1 MTRNHLAMGH
11 PRGSAQ
17 RASAQRASVPDT
29 MDNDSLADDED
40 WDVAPLRAPPPDRP
54 MTPDRPLPLTP
65 DSPDD
70 EWLNRATRA
79 LEAPV
84 GLGAADGPPLPTA
97 RDYSIS
103 HGLDAEAHARAV
115 DLVGSYLGV
124 HGGDLDAMAARYC
137 RRASCQVPPEARYAA
152 ALLAAR
158 MLRANVELLCI
169 APRLDSPELADLV
182 RGPGRVLDAR
192 GTNMFGFDRRRL
204 PVVPPH
210 CWIRMLTYPPDI
222 FTLEVRQAPEPA
234 EGLPTGSHPPTGA
247 ALLTLRAC
255 QILLNS
261 MRRAVAMEDR
271 DGRPDVQTVGRNTS
285 EVIERLEP
293 SGWGDAA
300 ETLASRDV
308 TDMCEQAGLTPPHH
322 PIDWDGPVDNV
333 TGQLMMYLFACVP
346 YRNTDLL
353 QFALESEGVASIDEK
368 RRNMLARPPL
378 LLGERLV
385 SAAGESAR
393 GDRLTMLH
401 TAFPAIAAVWEMARS
416 RAFVAKDPA
425 HRLTTMVAILNPETS
440 DRAAANGAAELA
452 ATVADGDA
460 MLEPL
465 LARQIRATSDAVRA
479 LRSV

>member
-11 PRGSAQ
+11 PRGWAQ
-17 RASAQRASVPDT
+17 RAKVPDT
-29 MDNDSLADDED
+29 MDNDSPSNNKD
-40 WDVAPLRAPPPDRP
+40 WNGAPPRVSPEATLD
-54 MTPDRPLPLTP
+54 LPP
-65 DSPDD
+65 SPEATLDLPGD
-70 EWLNRATRA
+70 EWLNQATRA

-84 GLGAADGPPLPTA
+84 GLGSADGPPLPTA
-97 RDYSIS
+97 RDYSIG
-103 HGLDAEAHARAV
+103 HGLDAEARALAV
-115 DLVGSYLGV
+115 NLVGSYLGV
-124 HGGDLDAMAARYC
+124 HGGDLDKMAAKYC
-137 RRASCQVPPEARYAA
+137 RRASCGVPPEARQAA

-158 MLRANVELLCI
+158 LLRANVELLCVL
-169 APRLDSPELADLV
+169 PRVDSPALAGLV
-182 RGPGRVLDAR
+182 RGPRRILDAR

-222 FTLEVRQAPEPA
+222 FTLEVRQTPEPA
-234 EGLPTGSHPPTGA
+234 EGLPTGTHPPTGA

-261 MRRAVAMEDR
+261 MRRAAIMENR

-300 ETLASRDV
+300 GTLANRDV
-308 TDMCEQAGLTPPHH
+308 QDMCEQAGLTPPHH
-322 PIDWDGPVDNV
+322 LIDWDAPVDNV
-333 TGQLMMYLFACVP
+333 TGQLMMYLFTCVP

-353 QFALESEGVASIDEK
+353 QFALESEGVTSIDEK
-368 RRNMLARPPL
+368 TRNMLARPPL

-401 TAFPAIAAVWEMARS
+401 TAFPAITAVWEIARA

-440 DRAAANGAAELA
+440 DRAAASGATDLA
-452 ATVADGDA
+452 ATVSNGDA
-460 MLEPL
+460 LLEPL
-465 LARQIRATSDAVRA
+465 LARQIQATADAVRA
-479 LRSV
+479 LRSL